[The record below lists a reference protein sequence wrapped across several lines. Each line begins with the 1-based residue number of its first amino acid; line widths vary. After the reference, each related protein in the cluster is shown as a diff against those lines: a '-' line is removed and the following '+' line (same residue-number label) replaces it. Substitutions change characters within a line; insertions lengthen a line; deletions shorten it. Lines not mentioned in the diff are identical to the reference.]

1 MLNLMALRYSLR
13 FFITGKGVKTMEE
26 AMKKIFSAGFDIRK
40 NVKIGNMKM
49 DYTAFRFDQQGRTL
63 AISKK
68 AIDTYTVHENVYVFH
83 QTLHADAFRKEIDE
97 ILDNIYPTLKLEK
110 DHYETLIDLIILTPL
125 DQKLAGM
132 IRRYQKTKL
141 LKLGIG
147 GAITSR
153 IIAID
158 RKSGTITGHAALKQL
173 QSKLE
178 GVF

>member
-1 MLNLMALRYSLR
+1 
-13 FFITGKGVKTMEE
+13 MEE
-26 AMKKIFSAGFDIRK
+26 AMKQVFSAGFDVRK
-40 NVKIGNMKM
+40 NVRIGNMKM

-68 AIDTYTVHENVYVFH
+68 AIDTYTTHENVYVFH
-83 QTLHADAFRKEIDE
+83 KTLHAETFRHEMDG
-97 ILDNIYPTLKLEK
+97 ILQNIYPTLKLEK

-125 DQKLAGM
+125 DQKLEGM
-132 IRRYQKTKL
+132 IRSYQKTKL
-141 LKLGIG
+141 LKLGFG

-158 RKSGTITGHAALKQL
+158 IKRNKVTGHKAVKQL

-178 GVF
+178 GVLIK